1 MQWSSSEGA
10 PEPERM
16 NCPQRGHISEIAL
29 RRKQTFENVGE
40 KQGLFPRWRG
50 GQPQGPDQPHNPRA
64 GPSEKRKFG
73 ALVQKVLRISQQ

>member
-50 GQPQGPDQPHNPRA
+50 GNLRAPTSPIIQGQGPARKGNS
-64 GPSEKRKFG
+64 GPLFKKY
-73 ALVQKVLRISQQ
+73 